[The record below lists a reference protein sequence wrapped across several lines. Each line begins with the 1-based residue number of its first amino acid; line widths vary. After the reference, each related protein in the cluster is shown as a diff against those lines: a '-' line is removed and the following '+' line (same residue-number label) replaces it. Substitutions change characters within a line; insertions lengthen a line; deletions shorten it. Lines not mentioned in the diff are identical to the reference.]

1 MRPPLA
7 LSFLSVL
14 ALPVLAQPPNVRLL
28 TTDPADDYS
37 PVVTPDGR
45 SVIHVSERDGL
56 PALFLRPLAA
66 ERAAE
71 ETPIAPDLAEDIEPT
86 LSPNGQW
93 LAWTSTREDAFGD
106 IWLLDRQS
114 RRARPFTI
122 TERGTGDSSP
132 RFVGEGRE
140 LFLEFQTAIPGEPP
154 QARRVRVGQ
163 WDTIETIEALTV
175 QPPSGVMPRYE
186 DDSNGDGRIDERDD
200 PSIWEYDE
208 SRSAWRQLTPPLS
221 GLNNPSRVG
230 DRLVFSANFRN
241 NLDVAVV
248 ERPFPVA
255 LVNTPRE
262 GLELAQ
268 TTRRDYPLK
277 TFEIVGA
284 ARQAYLLDPADTDGQ
299 RALML
304 AIDVLREANRAE
316 QALQMAGIPR
326 QQRVGDPALAPE
338 FQWRRAVLAIEA
350 SQRAGDIREHV
361 DAVRRDAVTTLR
373 EFLDNAALPA
383 DLRAQVGLELA
394 MVVSELD
401 GPQAAF
407 LVLQQVETLTEASAE
422 IRASAILQR
431 ARITQSAFGTGG
443 AEILLGLFT
452 QFPDAPRAREQ
463 AAFDLATLA
472 SEGLELDEAIFAL
485 RALSSREADVP
496 EVQATTGL
504 REGELYLASGQP
516 GAARESLQGA
526 RVRAG
531 ENTRLSALAAFRLA
545 ELEASVGN
553 FASAIDVY
561 ESVSEGLADQFFDGQ
576 PAFLEQAR
584 EGLIRE
590 FLAKGNFE
598 LRVGDPHLA
607 QATFAE
613 LARREPTSV
622 EAWRGLIEAQ
632 FRTGF
637 LDRNEMARLESVAR
651 QLRTDPI
658 AWYKAGLAWSYAG
671 QIPQRSFRIGIPF
684 FRTVASNKIPKRSET
699 LIERALSLDSAGPYF
714 HQTRGFIFEARARE
728 QGNSRPLFGQALNSY
743 ERALGLVNPAARPTD
758 YARLLLNAG
767 NASFGA
773 GNPARAAELY
783 QRRAEQGV
791 PFDDPLTEFLF
802 LRNYGQSLFLASRPA
817 AAAEQFSDARTFL
830 RRLAVSPI
838 LTSDVVTR
846 LETELM
852 DREALALFDAGQFAA
867 SAELFQS
874 VADRNA
880 DNSLNRVR
888 ALRTRGLALH
898 RLMLRARG
906 EEREEARQQAVISLE
921 QALAIVT
928 ARGLRTESVDTA
940 GSALFGFDMTIA
952 GTPGAGARQD
962 ITPVEEERLIRLALS
977 RVRLEGGDVR
987 EAITELESL
996 LADEPAVNELNITYV
1011 KTARV
1016 LTLEQLA
1023 RQQQRAGDHAAAARN
1038 LLEALRDT
1046 RYDFAGSR
1054 VINRNG
1060 LSVVLSRLGELAL
1073 SSEDPPF
1080 TASDLQGTWIG
1091 NGIEGDDPL
1100 RVLDACL
1107 GRALT
1112 ERVPSTDLY
1121 EIDRPS
1127 WRARLLLVRALVSER
1142 LALDG
1147 FESGAASIEGVRV
1160 LVDAARADALA
1171 QQVTEI
1177 PFDPLATGDAK
1188 RLAVLAHGILL
1199 RNALR
1204 FQDAANIERHL
1215 ARALEFATTSGHPEM
1230 RWWLLAQQTLVPSGN
1245 TRTSAVDAALASLS
1259 QIESLAAGL
1268 VGADVHVPLDLLAHL
1283 EDLTLADAIARD
1295 DWSGARSLAERWQ
1308 LARLRLLLDGVA
1320 PPPRPGDELDRRW
1333 LARAMELREITRNAI
1348 ERVRDVPYLIGLGAP
1363 LAAVQT
1369 ATVAWD
1375 EHVQRGR
1382 TQDLPSAVLLSPT
1395 NLSVDNPAVAIEFG
1409 LELPRA
1415 SAVVLVTNHGSAAWT
1430 GEGLRVLDST
1440 DAFQQLATDTSIW
1453 FLQGT
1458 GPQPAIPD
1466 DILAIRTLSLE
1477 TTLLSMVELRL
1488 LPSSEPVLFPTTD
1501 PEELRDAEALLLGQ
1515 PLRPLGNDPFM
1526 WRPGESPMRLRT
1538 ILEKTEALAQLGA
1551 RIGIT
1556 GLAESPRAEA
1566 ARREVLAASAAQAGV
1581 ATAIIDDDRW
1591 LGILF
1596 RAQDIPDVAEA
1607 TLAGA
1612 LGLVI
1617 DALEKGELRRSLLP
1631 ARRVFALRTALER
1644 SPDEIAE
1651 AGILLAQIQ
1660 GDLGNHAE
1668 AARITR
1674 LVVDQRRETGT
1685 PAELA
1690 GALRLY
1696 ASYATDA
1703 RQFADAIPAFEEAIA
1718 LYAQLDQ
1725 PAVSADMIARL
1736 GVARENAADYPGAL
1750 ADFRKAAD
1758 QFEALGDTAQVARQW
1773 RRAGRV
1779 YLRRLNDYARAR
1791 EAFDTALELAE
1802 RSGDDAQRLEAY
1814 LDLARVDER
1823 VGLFNNSLEIA
1834 DAVRDEARTL
1844 NLPLIEVDA
1853 MLHRANVSWLRAD
1866 YRDAFTSQRAA
1877 MVMARDLGDLP
1888 FQIIGHNAA
1897 GLTLWTLNDFDRAR
1911 EELASAL
1918 QLSRRA
1924 LLPSEE
1930 ATTQNNIG
1938 LVHRSSEQW
1947 DEAQA
1952 AFSAA
1957 LAIDRRDG
1965 NAWGEAYALRNIG
1978 MTHLQQ
1984 GETALALQPLS
1995 DAFTIAER
2003 IGDRVNATKAQLAL
2017 GDAFLSLGRTPDAS
2031 SAFNA
2036 ALEEARALP
2045 LPEVEWRALR
2055 GLATIALNAGRRDQA
2070 RTLLDQG
2077 IQVVESLRAAIRV
2090 EELQDGF
2097 LIDKQVL
2104 YDDLISIL
2112 LEDGEA
2118 VQALALSER
2127 SRGRNFIDLLGNG
2140 DLNVASITDAADL
2153 NEEHKLRARLEV
2165 ARRALGTAEGTE
2177 DIAEARAALDVAQR
2191 AYTDFLV
2198 DLRARNPQLSSFVA
2212 VEPVNVAELQRL
2224 LDPGVRLVVYHVLPE
2239 SVAIWVV
2246 SRESLN
2252 ITRVPV
2258 RREELAARILAF
2270 RERLQSIS
2278 RIEEETA
2285 ILSALLIQPANAFIE
2300 GASVIGFVPHRELH
2314 LVPFSALGPTA
2325 GESLIDRFA
2334 IFHVPSASVL
2344 RFTLE
2349 RRGTRERGARV
2360 LALGNPDLGKPG
2372 FDLPFAQKEAERL
2385 TWSFPEAEV
2394 ITREQAT
2401 KQWFIESASDYGIVH
2416 IASHGEFDPDMPL
2429 LSALQLASDDDG
2441 ESGDLTMREIFAL
2454 SLRADLVALSACQ
2467 TGLGRVTS
2475 GDELVG
2481 LNRAF
2486 VYAGTRQILSTLWR
2500 VDDVATAVLV
2510 KHFYREQARV
2520 ERAEALRLA
2529 QIEVRRR
2536 YPHPAYWAAMVMS
2549 GDWQ

>member
-1 MRPPLA
+1 
-7 LSFLSVL
+7 
-14 ALPVLAQPPNVRLL
+14 VRLL

-45 SVIHVSERDGL
+45 SVIHVTERNGL
-56 PALFLRPLAA
+56 PGLYLRPLDA

-106 IWLLDRQS
+106 IWLLDRRA

-122 TERGTGDSSP
+122 TERGTMDSAP
-132 RFVGEGRE
+132 RFIEGDGG
-140 LFLEFQTAIPGEPP
+140 LTLEFLTAIPGEPP
-154 QARRVRVGQ
+154 QSRRVRVGQ
-163 WDTIETIEALTV
+163 WDAIETIDAPTV
-175 QPPSGVMPRYE
+175 LPPSGVMARHE
-186 DDSNGDGRIDERDD
+186 DDTNGDGRIDERDN
-200 PSIWEYDE
+200 PSIWEYDTA
-208 SRSAWRQLTPPLS
+208 RSAWRQLTPPLA
-221 GLNNPSRVG
+221 GLNNPTRVD
-230 DRLVFSANFRN
+230 DRLVLSASFRG

-248 ERPFPVA
+248 EQPFPLAVI
-255 LVNTPRE
+255 NTPRE
-262 GLELAQ
+262 GLVLAEA
-268 TTRRDYPLK
+268 TRRDYPLR

-284 ARQAYLLDPADTDGQ
+284 ARQAFLLDPADTDGL

-338 FQWRRAVLAIEA
+338 FQWRRAVLAIES
-350 SQRAGDIREHV
+350 SQRAGDTREYV
-361 DAVRRDAVTTLR
+361 DSLRSDAVTTLR
-373 EFLDNAALPA
+373 AFLDDEKLPP

-394 MVVSELD
+394 LVIAELD

-407 LVLQQVETLTEASAE
+407 LVLQQVETLGEASAE
-422 IRASAILQR
+422 MRARAVLQR

-443 AEILLGLFT
+443 AEILIGLFD
-452 QFPDAPRAREQ
+452 QFPDAARAREQ
-463 AAFDLATLA
+463 AAFDLAALA
-472 SEGLELDEAIFAL
+472 SENLELEEAIFAL
-485 RALSSREADVP
+485 RALSSREAHVP

-504 REGELYLASGQP
+504 REGELYSAAGQP
-516 GAARESLQGA
+516 GAAREALEGA
-526 RVRAG
+526 RKRAG
-531 ENTRLSALAAFRLA
+531 DSTRLAALAAFRLA

-553 FASAIDVY
+553 FANAIDVY
-561 ESVSEGLADQFFDGQ
+561 QSVREGLADQFFDGQ

-637 LDRNEMARLESVAR
+637 LDRGEMRRLESVAR
-651 QLRTDPI
+651 ELRTDPI
-658 AWYKAGLAWSYAG
+658 AWYKAGLAWSYEG
-671 QIPQRSFRIGIPF
+671 QIPQRTFRIGIPF
-684 FRTVASNKIPKRSET
+684 YRTAASNTIPKRSEQ
-699 LIERALSLDSAGPYF
+699 LIERALSLDSANPYF

-728 QGNSRPLFGQALNSY
+728 QGNSRSLFGLAINSY
-743 ERALGLVNPAARPTD
+743 DRALGLINPAARPTD

-767 NASFGA
+767 NASLGA
-773 GNPARAAELY
+773 GNPARAAEFY
-783 QRRAEQGV
+783 QRRAEQGAA
-791 PFDDPLTEFLF
+791 FDDPLTEFLF

-817 AAAEQFSDARTFL
+817 AAAEQFASARTFL
-830 RRLAVSPI
+830 RRLGNSPV
-838 LTSDVVTR
+838 LTTELIER

-852 DREALALFDAGQFAA
+852 DREALALFDAGEFTP

-874 VADRNA
+874 VADRNPE
-880 DNSLNRVR
+880 NSLNRVR

-906 EEREEARQQAVISLE
+906 EEREEARQQAVIALE

-928 ARGLRTESVDTA
+928 ARGLRTEATDTRGA
-940 GSALFGFDMTIA
+940 ALFGFDMTIA

-987 EAITELESL
+987 EAIAELESL
-996 LADEPAVNELNITYV
+996 LADEPAANDLNITYV

-1023 RQQQRAGDHAAAARN
+1023 RQQQRAGDHEAAARQ
-1038 LLEALRDT
+1038 LLSALRDT

-1060 LSVVLSRLGELAL
+1060 LSVVLARLGELAL
-1073 SSEDPPF
+1073 ASEVVPF
-1080 TASDLQGTWIG
+1080 TAADLRSTWIG
-1091 NGIEGDDPL
+1091 EDIEGEDPL

-1107 GRALT
+1107 ARALE
-1112 ERVPSTDLY
+1112 ERVPASIFY

-1127 WRARLLLVRALVSER
+1127 WRARLLLVRALLAER
-1142 LALDG
+1142 LAIDGLD
-1147 FESGAASIEGVRV
+1147 SGAVSIDGVRT
-1160 LVDAARADALA
+1160 LIDAARADAIAL
-1171 QQVTEI
+1171 QVTEI

-1204 FQDAANIERHL
+1204 FQDAALIERQR
-1215 ARALEFATTSGHPEM
+1215 ARAIEFATNSGHPEM
-1230 RWWLLAQQTLVPSGN
+1230 RWWLIAQQALVPSAEG
-1245 TRTSAVDAALASLS
+1245 SIAEAALTSLTA
-1259 QIESLAAGL
+1259 IESLPAGV
-1268 VGADVHVPLDLLAHL
+1268 VGADFHVPLDLLAHL

-1295 DWSGARSLAERWQ
+1295 DWAGARTLAERWQ

-1333 LARAMELREITRNAI
+1333 LARAMELRESTRSAV
-1348 ERVRDVPYLIGLGAP
+1348 ERVREVPYITGLGAP
-1363 LAAVQT
+1363 LVAVQT
-1369 ATVAWD
+1369 AATAWQ

-1382 TQDLPSAVLLSPT
+1382 TQDLPSAVLLAPT
-1395 NLSVDNPAVAIEFG
+1395 NLTVDNPAVAIEFG

-1415 SAVVLVTNHGSAAWT
+1415 SAVLLVTNHGSAAWT
-1430 GEGLRVLDST
+1430 SDGLRVLDSPE
-1440 DAFQQLATDTSIW
+1440 AIEELAAETSIW

-1458 GPQPAIPD
+1458 GTAPEIPD
-1466 DILAIRTLSLE
+1466 HILAIRTLSLE

-1488 LPSSEPVLFPTTD
+1488 LPSSEPVTFPGAD
-1501 PEELRDAEALLLGQ
+1501 ADALRDAEDLLLAQ

-1526 WRPGESPMRLRT
+1526 WRPGDSPTRLRT
-1538 ILEKTEALAQLGA
+1538 VLEQTEVLAQLGA
-1551 RIGIT
+1551 RIGNT
-1556 GLAESPRAEA
+1556 GLADSPRAEA
-1566 ARREVLAASAAQAGV
+1566 ARREALAASAAQAGV
-1581 ATAIIDDDRW
+1581 ATAVIDDDRW

-1617 DALEKGELRRSLLP
+1617 DAIEKGELRRSLLP
-1631 ARRVFALRTALER
+1631 ARRVFALRSALER
-1644 SPDEIAE
+1644 TPAEIAE
-1651 AGILLAQIQ
+1651 AGLLLAQIH

-1674 LVVDQRRETGT
+1674 LVVEQRRETGT

-1791 EAFDTALELAE
+1791 EAFDTALALAE
-1802 RSGDDAQRLEAY
+1802 RSNDDAQRLEAT

-1823 VGLFNNSLEIA
+1823 VGLFNSSLEIA
-1834 DAVRDEARTL
+1834 DAVRDEARAL

-1877 MVMARDLGDLP
+1877 MAIARDLNDLP
-1888 FQIIGHNAA
+1888 FQVIGHNAA
-1897 GLTLWTLNDFDRAR
+1897 GLTMWTLNDFDRAR
-1911 EELASAL
+1911 EEFDSAL
-1918 QLSRRA
+1918 RLSRQA

-1938 LVHRSSEQW
+1938 LVHRSSERW
-1947 DEAQA
+1947 DDALA
-1952 AFSAA
+1952 AFNAA

-2017 GDAFLSLGRTPDAS
+2017 GDAYLALGRTPDAS

-2055 GLATIALNAGRRDQA
+2055 GLATIAMNAGRRDQA

-2077 IQVVESLRAAIRV
+2077 IQVVESLRASIRV

-2153 NEEHKLRARLEV
+2153 NEEHKLRAQLEV

-2177 DIAEARAALDVAQR
+2177 EIAEARAALDVAQR

-2246 SRESLN
+2246 SREALN

-2258 RREELAARILAF
+2258 RREELAARVLAF

-2285 ILSALLIQPANAFIE
+2285 ILSALLIQPANAFLE

-2401 KQWFIESASDYGIVH
+2401 KQWFIENASDYGIVH

-2441 ESGDLTMREIFAL
+2441 VSGDLTMREIFAL